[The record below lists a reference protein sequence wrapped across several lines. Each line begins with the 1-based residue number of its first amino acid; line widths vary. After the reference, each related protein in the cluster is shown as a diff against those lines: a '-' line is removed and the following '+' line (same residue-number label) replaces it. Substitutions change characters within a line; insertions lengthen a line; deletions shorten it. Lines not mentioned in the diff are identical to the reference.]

1 LHVPPITREGRR
13 PEGTSFDSKLFSPPP
28 WAEEKVKA
36 QKTVYCYLQTK
47 DITFFSN
54 SQAPTSG
61 SQMIFNIL
69 RSELNSMKFKP
80 NLSKPPNDVTA
91 DLPGEYAPFSQVV
104 EFQIPPASKLRDENN
119 LPYVSREV
127 LDDVENCFEARYLK
141 ALDDSFLKE
150 TTCIEVLEDYV
161 SLAECFFKPV
171 KKHLFRE
178 RAACKL
184 SRSVSDV
191 ILSSDAG
198 DNPLTDIAAE
208 MENKI
213 ADAVVCLVRSPPNV
227 LFAQRFKAPANLRK
241 IIFRQ
246 LATRDLNERLTI
258 S

>member
-1 LHVPPITREGRR
+1 
-13 PEGTSFDSKLFSPPP
+13 
-28 WAEEKVKA
+28 
-36 QKTVYCYLQTK
+36 
-47 DITFFSN
+47 
-54 SQAPTSG
+54 
-61 SQMIFNIL
+61 
-69 RSELNSMKFKP
+69 MKFKP

-91 DLPGEYAPFSQVV
+91 GLPGEYASFSQVV

-119 LPYVSREV
+119 LPYVPREV

-150 TTCIEVLEDYV
+150 TTCIEVLEGYV

-171 KKHLFRE
+171 KKRLFRE

-258 S
+258 SYLLLRHSSPPTPLLLGNDWNSLSYRTIEEIFFRYAPTTTPMCASPGNFRSTTFSK